1 MTEESFRQAAGQGDL
16 EALQSIVN
24 DTSTRQDIVALD
36 FFNSKDKDDCTALW
50 YSAQNGHTEVVLF
63 LVNQCGVDM
72 HLANVSTQHSSQIT
86 FFYLLLFIVVIFSV
100 LFFSFLVQLSSQS
113 PVYIASEK
121 GHHKVIEALAAHGAN
136 LNQCNVSTFVSSHI

>member
-36 FFNSKDKDDCTALW
+36 FFNSKDKDGCTALW

-72 HLANVSTQHSSQIT
+72 HLANVS
-86 FFYLLLFIVVIFSV
+86 
-100 LFFSFLVQLSSQS
+100 
-113 PVYIASEK
+113 
-121 GHHKVIEALAAHGAN
+121 
-136 LNQCNVSTFVSSHI
+136 